1 MLEIQHENTPNRDAL
16 IEQQIA
22 EADAYRKDINKEGFR
37 RLMGIMGMAFL
48 WGGLEAQPFF
58 WLLLPLMAKMFRPED
73 DDDEFT
79 DNTNWFRNYMLENL
93 GGSMTAAF
101 VDMGKDPKEAAKL
114 ARKITMSIERG
125 PISTALGLSLS
136 ERVSLDLKNM
146 WYREGRYDPRTRD
159 TVIEEAIA
167 NVGPTAALTL
177 NWADAWD
184 LMKQGQIQR
193 AYEAAVPNLFGS
205 PSKSERLATEG
216 ATTRSGEL
224 IGGLTEDKFSG
235 FELAMQAIG
244 FQPEKLALAQKSAIE
259 AVKVQQKIMDKKT
272 ALMNRLWMDRGT
284 AAYDEALKRRADFNL
299 MYPELEIS
307 EKDLQ
312 DSFETRT
319 KLKAQAEALGAKIN
333 PKLITRLAPMLRY
346 GQED

>member
-1 MLEIQHENTPNRDAL
+1 
-16 IEQQIA
+16 
-22 EADAYRKDINKEGFR
+22 
-37 RLMGIMGMAFL
+37 
-48 WGGLEAQPFF
+48 
-58 WLLLPLMAKMFRPED
+58 
-73 DDDEFT
+73 
-79 DNTNWFRNYMLENL
+79 
-93 GGSMTAAF
+93 
-101 VDMGKDPKEAAKL
+101 
-114 ARKITMSIERG
+114 
-125 PISTALGLSLS
+125 
-136 ERVSLDLKNM
+136 
-146 WYREGRYDPRTRD
+146 
-159 TVIEEAIA
+159 
-167 NVGPTAALTL
+167 
-177 NWADAWD
+177 
-184 LMKQGQIQR
+184 MKQGQIQR
-193 AYEAAVPNLFGS
+193 AYEAAVPSLASAPAKAG
-205 PSKSERLATEG
+205 RLGTEG

-259 AVKVQQKIMDKKT
+259 AVRMQQKIMDKKT

-284 AAYDEALKRRADFNL
+284 PAYDEALKRRADFNL

-307 EKDLQ
+307 DKDLQ